1 MRGAPGGTQSAQ
13 GSGKARTWQPWRWA
27 TWTWLRAYTV
37 AVYIFMFAPVAV
49 VLLLAF
55 NSSQFGGFPI
65 EGFSLRWFEKLAE
78 NEAIVRAFETSFF
91 VGLLAATFAT
101 VIGILAALALV
112 RHDFPGKSAITTFL
126 ISPILV
132 PETVLAVGLLIF
144 LRWLSMP
151 RSFALLV
158 LGHTIIALPFV
169 VLVVQARLV
178 GIKKEYEEA
187 AKSLGA
193 SPFQTFREITL
204 PLLMPAVFAGALF
217 AFTISFDNITA
228 TIFWR
233 PSGSETVPTQI
244 FGMLRHSVSP
254 EINAL
259 GFVMISITL
268 GVPLLAGA
276 LARAFARNRT

>member
-1 MRGAPGGTQSAQ
+1 MRAWS
-13 GSGKARTWQPWRWA
+13 WI
-27 TWTWLRAYTV
+27 RAYAV
-37 AVYIFMFAPVAV
+37 AVYLFMFAPVAV

-55 NSSQFGGFPI
+55 NSSQFSGFPI
-65 EGFSLRWFEKLAE
+65 EGFSLRWFERLFE
-78 NEAIVRAFETSFF
+78 NEAIMRAFETSFLL
-91 VGLLAATFAT
+91 GLLTAALAT
-101 VIGILAALALV
+101 TLGILASLALI
-112 RHDFPGKSAITTFL
+112 RYRIRGRDLITTLL
-126 ISPILV
+126 IMPVLV

-144 LRWLSMP
+144 LRWLSVP
-151 RSFALLV
+151 RSFLLLLV
-158 LGHTIIALPFV
+158 GHTIIALPFV

-178 GIKKEYEEA
+178 GIRKEYEEA
-187 AKSLGA
+187 ARSLGA
-193 SPFQTFREITL
+193 SPIQTFLEVTL

-259 GFVMISITL
+259 GFVMIVITVGL
-268 GVPLLAGA
+268 PLAAGA
-276 LARAFARNRT
+276 VARYLARRRN

>member
-1 MRGAPGGTQSAQ
+1 MRAWGLI
-13 GSGKARTWQPWRWA
+13 RF
-27 TWTWLRAYTV
+27 YTIL
-37 AVYIFMFAPVAV
+37 VYVFMFAPIAV

-65 EGFSLRWFEKLAE
+65 EGFSLRWFYRLAE
-78 NEAIVRAFETSFF
+78 NEAIVRAFKTSMYL
-91 VGLLAATFAT
+91 GLLTALVSTS
-101 VIGILAALALV
+101 IGVLASLALV
-112 RHDFPGKSAITTFL
+112 RYEFRGKDLITTLL
-126 ISPILV
+126 ISPVLV

-144 LRWLSMP
+144 LRWLHMP
-151 RSFALLV
+151 RSFLLLL
-158 LGHTIIALPFV
+158 LGHSIIALPFV

-187 AKSLGA
+187 ARSLGA
-193 SPFQTFREITL
+193 SPVQTFFAVTL

-233 PSGSETVPTQI
+233 PTGMETVPTQI
-244 FGMLRHSVSP
+244 FGMLRNSISP

-259 GFVMISITL
+259 GFVMIVITV
-268 GVPLLAGA
+268 GVPLLAGG
-276 LARAFARNRT
+276 LARYFSRKKT

>member
-1 MRGAPGGTQSAQ
+1 MRASHLIGI
-13 GSGKARTWQPWRWA
+13 
-27 TWTWLRAYTV
+27 YTLS
-37 AVYIFMFAPVAV
+37 VYVFMFLPIAV
-49 VLLLAF
+49 VFLLAF

-65 EGFSLRWFEKLAE
+65 EGFSLRWFHRLLE
-78 NEAIVRAFETSFF
+78 NDAIIRAFETSFIL
-91 VGLLAATFAT
+91 GLLTAASAT
-101 VIGILAALALV
+101 AIGILASLALV
-112 RHDFPGKSAITTFL
+112 RYEFRGKHLITTLL

-144 LRWLSMP
+144 LRWLSVP
-151 RSFALLV
+151 RSFLLLLV
-158 LGHTIIALPFV
+158 GHTIIALPFV

-178 GIKKEYEEA
+178 GIRKEYEEA
-187 AKSLGA
+187 ARSLGA
-193 SPFQTFREITL
+193 SPLQTFFQITL

-259 GFVMISITL
+259 GVVMIVITV
-268 GVPLLAGA
+268 GVPLMAGG
-276 LARAFARNRT
+276 LARYFSRNQT

>member
-1 MRGAPGGTQSAQ
+1 MKVWS
-13 GSGKARTWQPWRWA
+13 
-27 TWTWLRAYTV
+27 LIRAYTIG
-37 AVYIFMFAPVAV
+37 VYIFMFAPVAV
-49 VLLLAF
+49 VLILGF

-65 EGFSLRWFEKLAE
+65 EGFSLRWFYALAE
-78 NEAIVRAFETSFF
+78 NEAIVRAFKTSALL
-91 VGLLAATFAT
+91 GLCTALLATSL
-101 VIGILAALALV
+101 GILASLALV
-112 RHDFPGKSAITTFL
+112 RYPFRGKELITTML
-126 ISPILV
+126 ISPVLV

-151 RSFALLV
+151 RSFMLLL
-158 LGHTIIALPFV
+158 LGHTMIALPFV

-178 GIKKEYEEA
+178 GISKEFEEA

-193 SPFQTFREITL
+193 NPVQTFFQITL
-204 PLLMPAVFAGALF
+204 PLVMPAAFAGALF

-233 PSGSETVPTQI
+233 PAGMETVPTQI

-259 GFVMISITL
+259 GFVMIVMTVGIP
-268 GVPLLAGA
+268 VLAGGI
-276 LARAFARNRT
+276 ARFYFRKRVE